1 MKTNNKQYNKTK
13 KAISNIDCPNRLLTL
28 ADNIENC
35 VAKDNNLTEFL
46 TLSTEA
52 RKKANDIGYG
62 ERPDSF
68 EIKSITILPK
78 PKSNNRLE
86 EIAYNSFFK
95 PALEL
100 GLRPSNRVIYWQI
113 NKLGYAQTLIK
124 QVINKVAS
132 PMFHKLVELGLEDLT
147 AENFVSKYA
156 RHLVPTQV
164 LAKVDE
170 VTAYA

>member
-52 RKKANDIGYG
+52 RKKAN
-62 ERPDSF
+62 
-68 EIKSITILPK
+68 EIKLITILPK
-78 PKSNNRLE
+78 PKSNTRLE
-86 EIAYNSFFK
+86 KIAYNSFFK
-95 PALEL
+95 TALEL